1 MVTETCTALLLLAE
15 GRFFLLYRKYQPKT
29 TKMSLLKKEKPQ
41 SGMYN
46 LN

>member
-1 MVTETCTALLLLAE
+1 MKIKLVELA
-15 GRFFLLYRKYQPKT
+15 FLCQLFLLYRKYQPKT